1 MEKPVR
7 SSFQYLSISYECS
20 LAIGNSLNLSE
31 MLQEVIHTVVH
42 KTNAHRGIIWV
53 KNGEQEL
60 QPVANAGINIE
71 DVLAQIEIKDFRD
84 VLNQIQKRQQFVLR
98 YKDDKDFL
106 QYCPV
111 LTGKEESVLIVP
123 VTNVAILCLVYAIR
137 EIADEPLANL
147 LSSLSKKLSVAIEAC
162 TAHEN
167 VIKEIQVREKA
178 EKELTKKTEQLFS
191 SEKELQGLYE
201 DSEQAR
207 KSLLSILEDVAQK
220 EEALQVSE
228 QNFHDLVE
236 NLMDGVAI
244 ADENA
249 YHIYVNPKFS
259 EITGYSRDELLNM
272 SGWDFTP
279 PEEIDKLKQRM
290 KDRIAGKTVQTHYDR
305 TIVKKDGTKVP
316 VEMSSTVTIWQG
328 KKRPLAIIHD
338 ITERKQAEEKAKEH
352 HKNIEL
358 LSETAMQFVEF
369 PADKNIYNFIG
380 EQLRELI
387 GKDSYIAINT
397 IDEEKSIL
405 TTRAVLGIGKF
416 TDKID
421 KLLGRHPVGMTFD
434 AKNEGLVSLSD
445 GKLHLNE
452 EGLYGIFLKTV
463 PKTVCN
469 SLEKLLNIKNIYGI
483 GLTKENELFGTAVIF
498 FKEDAG
504 ELKNKQII
512 ETFIKQASIA
522 VQKRQAEKALR
533 IERDNLNNIFEAIED
548 GIYIVNQHYD
558 IQYVNPVLKRDF
570 GAYEGRKC
578 YEYFHNLTEACPWC
592 KNPDVF
598 AGKTVRWEW
607 KSPHNQKTYDLIDT
621 PLKNPDGSISKLEM
635 FRDITER
642 KQAEVALQES
652 EHRLLRAQEVAHVGD
667 WEFDVKTGV
676 SVWSDEI
683 YSIYGFDSADEIES
697 ETMLTGMHPDD
708 LDYVNEKFAGWIK
721 NGEGEPFEYRIVRP
735 DGSIRHVYSPAEVVC
750 DSNGNVVKIYGTAL
764 DITDQKNA
772 EESLKIYAEELA
784 RSNEELK
791 SLDKMKN
798 EFLSNVSHELKT
810 PLISIK
816 GFSEI
821 VQDELYGPLND
832 QQKKAMSTVIRNSE
846 RLGRLINSIL
856 YLTIQKSGRDTYTIH
871 PIDITEIIGNALIDI
886 SPQANSKELTIENN
900 TPSDLPLIKGD
911 MDKLTQVFINLFE
924 NATKFTPNGGKIT
937 VAAFEDSENVHI
949 TVSDTGIGISD
960 EVISNLFDK
969 FYQVDASTTRRYG
982 GTGIGLYISKLI
994 VEVHNGEIWA
1004 ESEEGIGTTF
1014 HIMLPK

>member
-1 MEKPVR
+1 MKTEAFISKER
-7 SSFQYLSISYECS
+7 AQAQQYLDVAGVM
-20 LAIGNSLNLSE
+20 LAVLD
-31 MLQEVIHTVVH
+31 
-42 KTNAHRGIIWV
+42 
-53 KNGEQEL
+53 KNGKINLINKKGCQILGYDENKILHQNWFDLCIHDDIREDIVGVFNKL
-60 QPVANAGINIE
+60 MTGNIE
-71 DVLAQIEIKDFRD
+71 SVKYFENPIITKSGEKKIIAFHNTLIM
-84 VLNQIQKRQQFVLR
+84 
-98 YKDDKDFL
+98 DDDSNI
-106 QYCPV
+106 
-111 LTGKEESVLIVP
+111 TGI
-123 VTNVAILCLVYAIR
+123 
-137 EIADEPLANL
+137 
-147 LSSLSKKLSVAIEAC
+147 
-162 TAHEN
+162 
-167 VIKEIQVREKA
+167 
-178 EKELTKKTEQLFS
+178 LFS
-191 SEKELQGLYE
+191 GE
-201 DSEQAR
+201 DITER
-207 KSLLSILEDVAQK
+207 KRA
-220 EEALQVSE
+220 EEALRVSE

-305 TIVKKDGTKVP
+305 TIVKKDGTKIP

-338 ITERKQAEEKAKEH
+338 ITERKKAEGALRAILDASPDIIHLIDNNGIILSSNESFAKRVGLEIGDVVGKSVFDYTPNKSVHNRKA
-352 HKNIEL
+352 
-358 LSETAMQFVEF
+358 M
-369 PADKNIYNFIG
+369 
-380 EQLRELI
+380 
-387 GKDSYIAINT
+387 
-397 IDEEKSIL
+397 
-405 TTRAVLGIGKF
+405 
-416 TDKID
+416 ID
-421 KLLGRHPVGMTFD
+421 KVFKTGVPLQFEDVGLISTFESHIHP
-434 AKNEGLVSLSD
+434 
-445 GKLHLNE
+445 
-452 EGLYGIFLKTV
+452 IFNQAGEV
-463 PKTVCN
+463 
-469 SLEKLLNIKNIYGI
+469 
-483 GLTKENELFGTAVIF
+483 TAV
-498 FKEDAG
+498 
-504 ELKNKQII
+504 
-512 ETFIKQASIA
+512 A
-522 VQKRQAEKALR
+522 VYA
-533 IERDNLNNIFEAIED
+533 
-548 GIYIVNQHYD
+548 H
-558 IQYVNPVLKRDF
+558 
-570 GAYEGRKC
+570 
-578 YEYFHNLTEACPWC
+578 
-592 KNPDVF
+592 
-598 AGKTVRWEW
+598 
-607 KSPHNQKTYDLIDT
+607 
-621 PLKNPDGSISKLEM
+621 
-635 FRDITER
+635 DITER

-683 YSIYGFDSADEIES
+683 YSIYGFDPANEIES
-697 ETMLTGMHPDD
+697 KTMLAGMHPDD
-708 LDYVNEKFAGWIK
+708 LDYVNEKFAVWIK
-721 NGEGEPFEYRIVRP
+721 NGCGEPFEYRIVRP
-735 DGSIRHVYSPAEVVC
+735 DGSIRHVYSPAEVVR
-750 DSNGNVVKIYGTAL
+750 DSNGNVVKVYGTAL
-764 DITDQKNA
+764 DITDRKNA
-772 EESLKIYAEELA
+772 EESLKIYVEELA

-791 SLDKMKN
+791 SLDKMKD

-816 GFSEI
+816 GFSEV

-832 QQKKAMSTVIRNSE
+832 QQKNAMSTVIRNSE

>member
-1 MEKPVR
+1 MGKPVR
-7 SSFQYLSISYECS
+7 SSFQYLSISYECA

-167 VIKEIQVREKA
+167 VIKEIQVREKT

-220 EEALQVSE
+220 EEALRVSE

-249 YHIYVNPKFS
+249 CHIYVNPKFS

-305 TIVKKDGTKVP
+305 TIVKKDGTKIP

-338 ITERKQAEEKAKEH
+338 ITERKQAEE
-352 HKNIEL
+352 
-358 LSETAMQFVEF
+358 
-369 PADKNIYNFIG
+369 
-380 EQLRELI
+380 
-387 GKDSYIAINT
+387 
-397 IDEEKSIL
+397 
-405 TTRAVLGIGKF
+405 
-416 TDKID
+416 
-421 KLLGRHPVGMTFD
+421 
-434 AKNEGLVSLSD
+434 
-445 GKLHLNE
+445 
-452 EGLYGIFLKTV
+452 
-463 PKTVCN
+463 
-469 SLEKLLNIKNIYGI
+469 
-483 GLTKENELFGTAVIF
+483 
-498 FKEDAG
+498 
-504 ELKNKQII
+504 
-512 ETFIKQASIA
+512 
-522 VQKRQAEKALR
+522 ALR

-578 YEYFHNLTEACPWC
+578 YEYFHNFTEACPWC

-642 KQAEVALQES
+642 KKAEVALQES
-652 EHRLLRAQEVAHVGD
+652 EYRLLRAQEVAHVGD

-683 YSIYGFDSADEIES
+683 YSIYGFDPADEIES
-697 ETMLTGMHPDD
+697 EAMLAGMHPDD
-708 LDYVNEKFAGWIK
+708 LDYVNKKFAGWVK

-750 DSNGNVVKIYGTAL
+750 DSNGNVVKVYGTAL
-764 DITDQKNA
+764 DITDRKND

-791 SLDKMKN
+791 SLDKMKD
-798 EFLSNVSHELKT
+798 EFLSNVGHELKT

-886 SPQANSKELTIENN
+886 SPQANSKKLTIENN

-937 VAAFEDSENVHI
+937 VAAFEDSENIHI

-994 VEVHNGEIWA
+994 VEVHKGKIWA
-1004 ESEEGIGTTF
+1004 ESEEEIGTTF
-1014 HIMLPK
+1014 HIVLPK